1 MRFRTAKNLR
11 RALGAAGGAL
21 LITVGLP
28 ASPAAA
34 VVDLSRWNLLASY
47 NTGKCLEVGGWSTAN
62 GAGVNQWACHVGNN
76 QLWMGVPHGSG
87 QLIYNKNS
95 GKCLEVKGWSTANGA
110 QIGQW
115 DCHGGANQQWNVYEA
130 DGEDRTSVL
139 VNVNSGKCLEIG
151 GWRTDNGAPATQWD
165 CHWGDNQTWY

>member
-1 MRFRTAKNLR
+1 MRCKAARNLR
-11 RALGAAGGAL
+11 RTLGAAAGAL
-21 LITVGLP
+21 LISLALP

-34 VVDLSRWNLLASY
+34 VALSRWDLLVNV
-47 NTGKCLEVGGWSTAN
+47 NTSSKCLEVGGWSTTN
-62 GAGVNQWACHVGNN
+62 GAGVNQWDCHTGAN
-76 QLWMGVPHGSG
+76 QEWAGFEYGSG
-87 QLIYNKNS
+87 YLIYNRHS

-115 DCHGGANQQWNVYEA
+115 DCHGGANQQWITRYA
-130 DGEDRTSVL
+130 GERLVTL

-165 CHWGDNQTWY
+165 CHAGLNQLWY